1 MMRTIPVKYL
11 CTQARTNTVCA
22 HTQTEWSK
30 TSALHIVLDRDN
42 QSESNARMH
51 VRKPFR
57 IDSVPLH
64 IDSQSIQKG
73 NRMYISTLEYLGTL
87 KSRTF

>member
-1 MMRTIPVKYL
+1 MKVHIF
-11 CTQARTNTVCA
+11 N
-22 HTQTEWSK
+22 
-30 TSALHIVLDRDN
+30 ALHIVLDRDN

-64 IDSQSIQKG
+64 IDDKSIQKG
-73 NRMYISTLEYLGTL
+73 NRMYTSTLEYLGTL
-87 KSRTF
+87 KRRPY